1 MNGINSKNK
10 KSNENDIK
18 LNTID
23 ILNDEKDFD
32 DNKNNNLNDFVKNLN
47 QYIPQYKIS
56 KQNQNININKYKI
69 INHS

>member
-32 DNKNNNLNDFVKNLN
+32 DHKNNNLNDFVKNLN